1 MFNRILVPVDGSD
14 YAHRAV
20 EFAARLSKNG
30 TGAISLIH
38 VVRPTKIPDEIL
50 RYIESESIRETP
62 DVVYSKLIAE
72 KILETAVT
80 EAKKEGIEKVEG
92 ALLHGDPAQ
101 EIISYAKT
109 NHFDVIVLGS
119 RGLGGHKGLTL
130 GSVASKV
137 CQGSNRSCVIV
148 RKGLLDG
155 KRLLIVDDEKDVLD
169 TLEQL
174 LPNCEVETAT
184 GSEEARKLL
193 ESKRF
198 DMGLFD
204 IMGVD
209 GFGLLKVAREKSLL
223 TVMLTARALSPE
235 FALKAFR
242 EGAASYVP
250 KDEMLNIEMYLND
263 VLEAEEE
270 GQSHWRRWF
279 ERLGSYFSK
288 KLVD

>member
-1 MFNRILVPVDGSD
+1 MFNRILVPVDGSA
-14 YAHRAV
+14 YANRAV
-20 EFAARLSKNG
+20 EFAARLSRKG
-30 TGAISLIH
+30 VSAISLVH
-38 VVRPTKIPDEIL
+38 VVRPTKVPDEIL
-50 RYIESESIRETP
+50 RYIESEGIRETP
-62 DVVYSKLIAE
+62 DVIHSKLIGE
-72 KILETAVT
+72 KILETAIT
-80 EAKKEGIEKVEG
+80 EAKDKGIERVEA

-109 NHFDVIVLGS
+109 NHFDLIVLGS
-119 RGLGGHKGLTL
+119 RGVGGHKGLTL

-148 RKGLLDG
+148 RKGLLEG
-155 KRLLIVDDEKDVLD
+155 KRILIVDDERDVLD

-174 LPNCEVETAT
+174 LHNCEVEKA
-184 GSEEARKLL
+184 GDFEEAKNLL

-209 GFGLLKVAREKSLL
+209 GFELLKVAKEKKIL
-223 TVMLTARALSPE
+223 TVMLTAHALSPE

-250 KDEMLNIEMYLND
+250 KDEMLNIETYLND
-263 VLEAEEE
+263 ILEAEDE
-270 GQSHWRRWF
+270 GESHWRRWF
-279 ERLGSYFSK
+279 ERLGSYFSN
-288 KLVD
+288 KLGD